1 MIHRKILI
9 STLEAQNV
17 KLKAVVYW
25 EEYWNER
32 ILPTWSHHFGIKNI
46 KTFLLYNSSNVSNVS
61 SIDTIWIPMG
71 LVDAINSV
79 TI

>member
-1 MIHRKILI
+1 MI
-9 STLEAQNV
+9 STVEAQNE

-46 KTFLLYNSSNVSNVS
+46 IKLSFYTIAVVSAQL
-61 SIDTIWIPMG
+61 IRFEFPWD
-71 LVDAINSV
+71 
-79 TI
+79 

>member
-1 MIHRKILI
+1 MI

-32 ILPTWSHHFGIKNI
+32 ILLTWSHHFGIKNI
-46 KTFLLYNSSNVSNVS
+46 KTFLLYNRELSAQL
-61 SIDTIWIPMG
+61 IQFEFPWD
-71 LVDAINSV
+71 
-79 TI
+79 

>member
-1 MIHRKILI
+1 MIHRKIMI

-32 ILPTWSHHFGIKNI
+32 ILLTWSHHFGIKNI
-46 KTFLLYNSSNVSNVS
+46 KTFLLYNSSNVS